1 MDKCKGGRGPEGKPA
16 SCIWFTRPFLFCPP
30 LVLNL
35 KTWLPGVPPLL
46 PPPPSPLKSL
56 CYVHSCTVHIT
67 SAAPSYSPTTAPPCR
82 PAIAE
87 HVPPPTPSEKQQL
100 FPLQARACPDT
111 QAGSRAPTG
120 GHMPFFSSPFPFSH
134 IIQFLPLLFALRK
147 ILWPYDPMKA

>member
-16 SCIWFTRPFLFCPP
+16 SCIWFTRHFLFCPP

-67 SAAPSYSPTTAPPCR
+67 SAAPSYSPTTAPPRR

-87 HVPPPTPSEKQQL
+87 HVPPHPPREATAISTSG
-100 FPLQARACPDT
+100 ACVPRHT
-111 QAGSRAPTG
+111 SRVTRTNWWA
-120 GHMPFFSSPFPFSH
+120 HAFFLLSVPFFSYHSISSPSLRPEKN
-134 IIQFLPLLFALRK
+134 PLAL
-147 ILWPYDPMKA
+147 

>member
-87 HVPPPTPSEKQQL
+87 HVPPPPPPRSNSYFHFRRVRAQTHKQGHAHQL
-100 FPLQARACPDT
+100 VGTCLFSPLRSLFLISFNFFP
-111 QAGSRAPTG
+111 
-120 GHMPFFSSPFPFSH
+120 FSSP
-134 IIQFLPLLFALRK
+134 
-147 ILWPYDPMKA
+147 